1 MNMKQTFYCKYGKR
15 FLDIVLSGLAL
26 LVFSPVILFVGILV
40 RVKLGSP
47 VIFSQSRPGLN
58 EKIFKMY
65 KFRTMT
71 AEEDQDGNLLPDE
84 QRLTRFGKLLRATSL
99 DELPELWNI
108 LKGDMSIVGPRPQLI
123 KDLHF
128 MSSVEKK
135 RQAVLPGLTGLAQVN
150 GRNAISWGKKLNYD
164 LIYIKNIT
172 FFNDLKIILLTVGK
186 VFKRENISADGMET
200 AEDLGDYLLR
210 MNKISQEEYNKI
222 LGEILND

>member
-1 MNMKQTFYCKYGKR
+1 MKQTFYCKYGKR